1 MPNPPPAERDEEA
14 EARDRAARQ
23 LAAAVCQAVLSGLGR
38 PADLLSVTAR
48 QVAGH
53 CYRVNVVTGADPTG
67 ARIAHSYFLIVDED
81 GRIRPATPAL
91 TRRYEATPG
100 DRA

>member
-67 ARIAHSYFLIVDED
+67 ARIAHSFFVTVDD
-81 GRIRPATPAL
+81 QGNVLDSTPPLA
-91 TRRYEATPG
+91 RRY
-100 DRA
+100 

>member
-1 MPNPPPAERDEEA
+1 MSKPPPAEKNEEA

-38 PADLLSVTAR
+38 PADLLSVTVR

-53 CYRVNVVTGADPTG
+53 NYRVNVVTGADP
-67 ARIAHSYFLIVDED
+67 ACPRIAHSIFVTVDDE
-81 GRIRPATPAL
+81 GKILNSTPPLA
-91 TRRYEATPG
+91 RRY
-100 DRA
+100 